1 MLKTTINRLYIKGG
15 KMNNQVLK
23 LNNPNSYY
31 KHRETLMR
39 LGLEDPMSDKDERYN
54 KIWNYI
60 VSNNLSIKIV
70 SNYDFTRLAPRTDDK
85 FKFFQARVNS
95 EKASKV
101 QEMYEMFYELDQ
113 PMKDVLCF

>member
-1 MLKTTINRLYIKGG
+1 
-15 KMNNQVLK
+15 MNNQVLK

-95 EKASKV
+95 RGMSSKQSTRNVRNVLRTRSADEKN
-101 QEMYEMFYELDQ
+101 YYRF
-113 PMKDVLCF
+113 

>member
-70 SNYDFTRLAPRTDDK
+70 SNYDFERKAPRTEISSSSFRLVSIPK
-85 FKFFQARVNS
+85 KQA
-95 EKASKV
+95 KYK
-101 QEMYEMFYELDQ
+101 
-113 PMKDVLCF
+113 KCTKCFTN